1 MCIRD
6 SSLSDAQKQDAVAQ
20 MVAMTEIA
28 EKETAA
34 ETMLASKGFLDSVV
48 SISED
53 SADVVVNASEL
64 TEANRAQIE
73 DIVTRKTGVAAQN
86 IVITPVSVSYTHL
99 DVYKR
104 QYYECAVLVCNVSCL
119 GFKYDL
125 ERRKIYICHEWTD
138 GKDGWRSSGRSRC
151 FLEICRT

>member
-1 MCIRD
+1 MPRTKETLQSIID
-6 SSLSDAQKQDAVAQ
+6 SDSLSDAQKQDAVAQ

-86 IVITPVSVSYTHL
+86 IVITPVYA
-99 DVYKR
+99 
-104 QYYECAVLVCNVSCL
+104 E
-119 GFKYDL
+119 
-125 ERRKIYICHEWTD
+125 
-138 GKDGWRSSGRSRC
+138 GK
-151 FLEICRT
+151 